1 MDPLQ
6 RAIRHAITQMPV
18 ATVRRP
24 SQARES
30 LVNLAADAQAFIEDT
45 RSAMAAGAGGP
56 RTERR
61 VVAGGLLAYALDIA
75 WSICHLLRTEPVRT
89 HIVVLTLWRPLL
101 ETWLRAAFF
110 ALEATDVEV
119 AVFRTEGKLP
129 KRGWPSRPES
139 KTEITP
145 RLIAKL
151 IAPSICPEQPELIGS
166 LADEVKDWHGFVHG
180 GDVIVDLF
188 DGGDTLQSQVG
199 PDHMAFKVQRVAVV
213 AFLTGMVG
221 LNLSANERRREELD
235 PLGAGLLEK
244 IRAFQKRWP
253 HRSQDGDAA
262 PEVSPETTA
271 ED

>member
-6 RAIRHAITQMPV
+6 EAIRCAINEMPV
-18 ATVRRP
+18 AVVRRP
-24 SQARES
+24 SKARES
-30 LVNLAADAQAFIEDT
+30 LVHIATDAQAFVEET
-45 RSAMAAGAGGP
+45 RTAMAAGAGGP

-61 VVAGGLLAYALDIA
+61 IVAGALLAYALDIA

-110 ALEATDVEV
+110 ALEATEEEIS
-119 AVFRTEGKLP
+119 AFRTAGTLP
-129 KRGWPSRPES
+129 KRGWPSRPEV

-151 IAPSICPEQPELIGS
+151 IAPLICPQQPGLLDS

-180 GDVIVDLF
+180 GDVVVDLF

-199 PDHMAFKVQRVAVV
+199 PDHMAFKVQRVAVI
-213 AFLTGMVG
+213 ALLTGLVG
-221 LNLSANERRREELD
+221 LNLSTGERQPEELD
-235 PLGAGLLEK
+235 PLGAGLREK
-244 IRAFQKRWP
+244 ILAFQSRWP
-253 HRSQDGDAA
+253 RPSEKSDAA
-262 PEVSPETTA
+262 P
-271 ED
+271 